1 MARTKRISRWVVHLV
16 SAYKGMCL
24 FVISFLSK
32 PKIKPFL
39 PSGGTRTKLMEL
51 EPHWWR
57 LSKLLQVLS
66 SVNNSGQADDV
77 FRPLSLS
84 LTRKHLHRSP
94 QGGGGIKIQS
104 PFSHRSWLLRP
115 NSSSLTRSKPNSLR
129 EVRIAWARAV
139 FGGGN
144 GYRLGD
150 VNRARVL
157 STEAVFDSPCT
168 D

>member
-84 LTRKHLHRSP
+84 HEEASSPVTARRRWNQNPKPFLTPVVAASAKFELVNALETQLPS
-94 QGGGGIKIQS
+94 GGA
-104 PFSHRSWLLRP
+104 
-115 NSSSLTRSKPNSLR
+115 N
-129 EVRIAWARAV
+129 
-139 FGGGN
+139 
-144 GYRLGD
+144 RLGTSCF
-150 VNRARVL
+150 RGWKRV
-157 STEAVFDSPCT
+157 
-168 D
+168 